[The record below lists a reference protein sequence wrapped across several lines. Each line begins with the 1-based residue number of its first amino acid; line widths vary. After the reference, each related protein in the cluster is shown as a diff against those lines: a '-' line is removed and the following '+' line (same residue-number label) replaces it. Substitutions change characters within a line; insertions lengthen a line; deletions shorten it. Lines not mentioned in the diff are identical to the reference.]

1 MKNLTYRWKNLTV
14 EIVRE
19 LHQARAELS
28 SQGARTDLVTNVTKS
43 WNQYVSDC
51 GIERM
56 TAHRWLERYIPE
68 QDKLLSTEE
77 YQEIKQIEDR
87 KRLGKAES
95 IQIKVN
101 GYIKTGKK
109 PTDWD
114 SDSENELHRRE
125 KVKKNADEK
134 YEKFKKENEQRKRE
148 REQKEKQ
155 EKIDYEKSQKE
166 HDDLLDNLYR
176 MKAEN
181 NENKEIKESLRLSNR
196 HDNLSQEVMIE
207 TIDDYI
213 NSISDNQRGI
223 ETAQNLIKYLRN
235 KIAKMQVI

>member
-114 SDSENELHRRE
+114 SDSENELHPVP
-125 KVKKNADEK
+125 K
-134 YEKFKKENEQRKRE
+134 
-148 REQKEKQ
+148 
-155 EKIDYEKSQKE
+155 
-166 HDDLLDNLYR
+166 
-176 MKAEN
+176 
-181 NENKEIKESLRLSNR
+181 
-196 HDNLSQEVMIE
+196 
-207 TIDDYI
+207 T
-213 NSISDNQRGI
+213 
-223 ETAQNLIKYLRN
+223 
-235 KIAKMQVI
+235 